1 MARRQAIEPEE
12 LFETANRMRA
22 EGKEVT
28 AMALLDALGGGS
40 LSTIYKHLEVW
51 QASRPA
57 EVVIKPEEIPAAVQ
71 ASFAA
76 AWRLAAQEAK
86 REVTEVKEKAKEE
99 VAAALR
105 QFHGALEAIAKIEKD
120 READAEVIEGL
131 QKQVAEAKA
140 EVSKAEAEAAAEKA
154 RVDEL
159 REQLKGQ
166 QQDRDAAMKEAA
178 ELKGQ
183 LEAIKGQNQDLLDR
197 LSKVDESKKS
207 K

>member
-51 QASRPA
+51 QATRPA

-120 READAEVIEGL
+120 READAESNRRV
-131 QKQVAEAKA
+131 AKA
-140 EVSKAEAEAAAEKA
+140 ASRSESGSKQSGSRGSGRKGESGRIKGAAQRAAAGQGRSDKRSSGIKRAA
-154 RVDEL
+154 R
-159 REQLKGQ
+159 
-166 QQDRDAAMKEAA
+166 
-178 ELKGQ
+178 
-183 LEAIKGQNQDLLDR
+183 
-197 LSKVDESKKS
+197 SS
-207 K
+207 

>member
-1 MARRQAIEPEE
+1 MARRQAIDPEE
-12 LFETANRMRA
+12 LFETANRMKA

-51 QASRPA
+51 HAARPA
-57 EVVIKPEEIPAAVQ
+57 EVIVKPEEIPAAVQ

-76 AWRLAAQEAK
+76 AWRLAAQESK

-120 READAEVIEGL
+120 RDTDTEIIEGL
-131 QKQVAEAKA
+131 QKQLAEAKA
-140 EVSKAEAEAAAEKA
+140 EISKAESEGAAEKA
-154 RVDEL
+154 RADEL
-159 REQLKGQ
+159 RQQLKSQ
-166 QQDRDAAMKEAA
+166 QQDRDAALQQAA
-178 ELKGQ
+178 EYKGQ
-183 LEAIKGQNQDLLDR
+183 IEAMTAQNAQLLAE
-197 LSKVDESKKS
+197 LAKNKK
-207 K
+207 

>member
-1 MARRQAIEPEE
+1 MARRQAIDPEE
-12 LFETANRMRA
+12 LFETANRMKA

-51 QASRPA
+51 QAARPT
-57 EVVIKPEEIPAAVQ
+57 EVIVKPEEIPAAVQ

-76 AWRLAAQEAK
+76 AWRLAAQESK

-120 READAEVIEGL
+120 RDADAEIIEGL
-131 QKQVAEAKA
+131 QKQLAEAKA
-140 EVSKAEAEAAAEKA
+140 ETSKAESEAAAEKA
-154 RVDEL
+154 RADEL
-159 REQLKGQ
+159 RDQLKSQ
-166 QQDRDAAMKEAA
+166 QQDRDAAIREAS

-183 LEAIKGQNQDLLDR
+183 LESLKAQNQELLNR
-197 LSKVDESKKS
+197 LSGKDKS
-207 K
+207 N

>member
-1 MARRQAIEPEE
+1 MARRQAIDPEE
-12 LFETANRMRA
+12 LFETANRMKA

-51 QASRPA
+51 QAARPT
-57 EVVIKPEEIPAAVQ
+57 EVIVKPEEIPAAVQ

-76 AWRLAAQEAK
+76 AWRLAAQESK
-86 REVTEVKEKAKEE
+86 REVTAVKEKAKEE

-120 READAEVIEGL
+120 RDADAEIIEGL
-131 QKQVAEAKA
+131 QKQLAEAKA
-140 EVSKAEAEAAAEKA
+140 ETSKAESEAAAEKA
-154 RVDEL
+154 RADEL
-159 REQLKGQ
+159 RDQLKSQ
-166 QQDRDAAMKEAA
+166 QQDRDAAIREAS

-183 LEAIKGQNQDLLDR
+183 LESLKAQNQELLNR
-197 LSKVDESKKS
+197 LSGKDKS
-207 K
+207 N